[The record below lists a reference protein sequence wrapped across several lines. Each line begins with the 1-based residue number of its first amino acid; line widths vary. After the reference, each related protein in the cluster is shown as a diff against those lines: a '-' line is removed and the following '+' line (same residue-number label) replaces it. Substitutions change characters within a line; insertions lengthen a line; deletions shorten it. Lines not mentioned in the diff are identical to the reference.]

1 MSEINKKMP
10 LVSVCIPVYN
20 NSDFIKE
27 TMKSV
32 LSSTYANIELI
43 IVDDNSKDGSLN
55 VIFEA
60 ARDFVRDGLSI
71 NYYDFSGKD
80 KEYKRT
86 LEEDEDLNIPKGEN
100 DSAKALS
107 LNSHAICIFHNTENL
122 GMSGNW
128 NRCLELCRGKY
139 IKLICADDLID
150 ENLISREVEV
160 LENHPE
166 VLSVESDTE
175 FRDSE
180 GKSQGFYKRYKKSGV
195 VDGKEIVRYSLFHRD
210 YLGAPLANMFR
221 KESYDKYGGFDSDF
235 SYIIDYEFFMR
246 LAVNGKVFIIH
257 EPLNF
262 FRIRDDSNT
271 GEVLK
276 GDKGEAY
283 VKEHEKLVKKYQD
296 ILSLSDSD
304 VKRSVM
310 IRKIMNV
317 LGRLYLKVHL

>member
-1 MSEINKKMP
+1 MMEENKNTP

-32 LSSTYANIELI
+32 LKSSYRNIELI
-43 IVDDNSKDGSLN
+43 LVDDNSTDTSLE
-55 VIFEA
+55 VMKKAAKGFVEEA
-60 ARDFVRDGLSI
+60 LASDF
-71 NYYDFSGKD
+71 YDFSD
-80 KEYKRT
+80 KELTYKASSANGKIH
-86 LEEDEDLNIPKGEN
+86 EIDKNDFPKINKE
-100 DSAKALS
+100 AHTIL
-107 LNSHAICIFHNTENL
+107 LFHNSENL
-122 GMSGNW
+122 GMAGNW
-128 NRCLELCRGKY
+128 NRCLELTNGEY

-150 ENLISREVEV
+150 ESLISREVQI
-160 LENHPE
+160 LQAYPN

-180 GKSQGFYKRYKKSGV
+180 GRSQGFYKRYRKSGV
-195 VDGKEIVRYSLFHRD
+195 VDGKEIAKYSLFHRD

-221 KESYDKYGGFDSDF
+221 KSSYDEYGGFDTDF

-246 LAVNGKVFIIH
+246 LAVKGKVYIIH

-262 FRIRDDSNT
+262 FRIREDSNT

-283 VKEHEKLVKKYQD
+283 VDEHERLVKKYQTV
-296 ILSLSDSD
+296 LKLSDSE
-304 VKRSVM
+304 VKKSVR
-310 IRKIMNV
+310 IRKLMNV